1 MKKATLSAVYVESR
15 MNLGGANKRTD
26 FGVISGPA
34 SQTRSILT
42 AWKYADTDKGA
53 EEMRLG
59 DAISAKRILEDTLG
73 EDHAEEILKLEAERK
88 ALSAKFAE
96 DLNKGYAL
104 VPDDLYDAYCAGADS
119 VEFNTTRAD
128 VLYNYVAKWIES
140 LGFSPKHRTVEAL
153 VLAMGVKVT
162 TTQQKASAEARGLDK
177 KYTGS
182 AGKKSFKRTMIAALV
197 DEMGAFLPNKK
208 YAYIRKA
215 ILEKVMKE
223 AEKASKKAE
232 K

>member
-26 FGVISGPA
+26 FGAINGPA
-34 SQTRSILT
+34 SETRSILT

-59 DAISAKRILEDTLG
+59 DAIAAKRILEDTLG

-88 ALSAKFAE
+88 ALSVKFAE

-104 VPDDLYDAYCAGADS
+104 VTDDLYEAYCAGADS
-119 VEFNTTRAD
+119 VEFGTTRAD
-128 VLYNYVAKWIES
+128 VLYNAVAKWLKE
-140 LGFSPKHRTVEAL
+140 LGFDPKHRTVEAL
-153 VLAMGVKVT
+153 VLAMGVKVA

-215 ILEKVMKE
+215 IIEKVMKE